1 VGSISPFA
9 LRSLLLAGGA
19 PVSTQDAVTGDANAA
34 PEAVRALC
42 AAWIWLSASVILALI
57 AWVNGLQPS
66 LAAALFA
73 IAAFPAFSTF
83 VLLPALNRAAGAA
96 LSLSIWLAS
105 VTVLVAATGGVASPL
120 AVGFLIVL
128 AQCIALNRAWVA
140 EAGAAAVLAYA
151 SAALIGARN
160 GALPGDFGGWSQ
172 MMVVAYLAFA
182 AGLIAS
188 APRGVA
194 RGLVEKRIAE
204 VAHELRTPLTH
215 ILGFSEMIERQIFG
229 PLNEKYVEYAGLI
242 RASGAH
248 LLSLAN
254 DMLDLSRIDAER
266 YTLKLERFDARVV
279 VEEVVRLSASTAS
292 AKSIALSSE
301 LPNEALPV
309 SADRTALTRILINTI
324 GNALKFTPE
333 HGKVS
338 VRAAIDSGALVLD
351 TIDNGPGISAAEKAR
366 LGSAYERGESGLGV
380 EGAGLGLSLVRALA
394 ALHGGTLSLHDAA
407 GSGAIVRVRLPV
419 LATE

>member
-1 VGSISPFA
+1 MFV
-9 LRSLLLAGGA
+9 LAA
-19 PVSTQDAVTGDANAA
+19 IA
-34 PEAVRALC
+34 C
-42 AAWIWLSASVILALI
+42 A
-57 AWVNGLQPS
+57 NGLQPR

-96 LSLSIWLAS
+96 LSLGVWLAS
-105 VTVLVAATGGVASPL
+105 ATVLVAAIGGAASPL
-120 AVGFLIVL
+120 AAGFLVVV
-128 AQCIALNRAWVA
+128 AQCVALNRAWVA
-140 EAGAAAVLAYA
+140 ETGATAVLAYA
-151 SAALIGARN
+151 SGALIGARS
-160 GALPGDFGGWSQ
+160 GALPQDFGGWSQ

-188 APRGVA
+188 APRGVTRA
-194 RGLVEKRIAE
+194 RVEQRIAE

-242 RASGAH
+242 RTSGAH
-248 LLSLAN
+248 LLSFAN

-266 YTLKLERFDARVV
+266 YTLKLDHFDARAI
-279 VEEVVRLSASTAS
+279 VEEVVRLSSGAAS

-301 LPNEALPV
+301 LPNEALTV
-309 SADRTALTRILINTI
+309 SADRNALTRILINTV

-333 HGKVS
+333 HGQVI
-338 VRAAIDSGALVLD
+338 VRATVDGGALVLD

-394 ALHGGTLSLHDAA
+394 VLHGGTLSFHDAPD
-407 GSGAIVRVRLPV
+407 GGAIVRVKLPV
-419 LATE
+419 RSTE